1 MKKTLIVI
9 LSFISYNLYAQE
21 PLDALRNSWNVQGGS
36 ARVKAVGG
44 AMGSLGG
51 DITATFVNPA
61 GLAFFKTGEIIASP
75 NFLMQKTKATYNSRK
90 EQEKMNQFTWGT
102 TGFVIGSGNRRNK
115 NVKNVAFS
123 LAYNR
128 TADFN
133 SEVLYRGS
141 NNQSSFSQKFVEELR
156 NSGVRNASSIENEFV
171 YGASLVYN
179 THWIDPVKNGSG
191 QIVDFVTNAPITS
204 GLLQQNRIKTSGGVN
219 EFALGLATNV
229 KDKLMF
235 GASLGIPVFRYE
247 RETEFLEVDASE
259 NPNNQF
265 DYGLF
270 NERLKTT
277 GAGIN
282 LKAGLI
288 YKPEEFWRLGLAVHS
303 PSFLSLTDKTEVA
316 VVLND
321 DVADDMAWT
330 DESNRYTEDGGAITS
345 KYVIMTPYK
354 VIGSV
359 SYVLREI
366 EDVTKQ
372 RGFLTA
378 DIEYVNHK
386 ASSFSEYTDENT
398 VSDSENKAYY
408 KALNKAIDKAYKG
421 AFNVRVGGELKFTVV
436 MVRLGAAYYGNPY
449 KNINGEKGNKLNLSG
464 GLGYRDKG
472 FFVDLTYVHSIQKDV
487 HFPYRLETAAYTA
500 AKLKSNVGNALLTV
514 GIKF

>member
-1 MKKTLIVI
+1 MKKTLIIIV
-9 LSFISYNLYAQE
+9 SFISYNLNAQE
-21 PLDALRNSWNVQGGS
+21 PLDALRNSWNIQGGS

-51 DITATFVNPA
+51 DISATFVNPA
-61 GLAFFKTGEIIASP
+61 GLAFFKTGELIATP
-75 NFLMQKTKATYNSRK
+75 NFLMQRTKATYNTRK
-90 EQEKMNQFTWGT
+90 EEEKMDQFTWGT

-115 NVKNVAFS
+115 DVKNTAFS
-123 LAYNR
+123 LAYSR

-133 SEVLYRGS
+133 SEVLYRGQ

-156 NSGVRNASSIENEFV
+156 NSGETTPGAIENEFE

-179 THWIDPVKNGSG
+179 THWIDPVHNGSG
-191 QIVDFVTNAPITS
+191 QIVDFVTNAPVSS
-204 GLLQQNRIKTSGGVN
+204 GLLQQNKIKSSGGIN
-219 EFALGLATNV
+219 EFALGLATNI

-235 GASLGIPVFRYE
+235 GASLGIPVYRYK
-247 RETEFLEVDASE
+247 RETEFSEVDASE

-270 NERLKTT
+270 NEKLETT

-288 YKPEEFWRLGLAVHS
+288 YKPAEFWRLGLAIHS

-321 DVADDMAWT
+321 DVSDDQAWT
-330 DESNRYTEDGGAITS
+330 DESNRYTEDGGPITS
-345 KYVIMTPYK
+345 KYVVMTPYK
-354 VIGSV
+354 VVGSI

-378 DIEYVNHK
+378 DIEYINHK
-386 ASSFSEYTDENT
+386 ASSFSEETDENT
-398 VSDSENKAYY
+398 VSDPEAKSYY
-408 KALNKAIDKAYKG
+408 KALNKVIDKVYKG
-421 AFNVRVGGELKFTVV
+421 AINFRVGGELKFNVL
-436 MVRLGAAYYGNPY
+436 MVRLGAAYYSNPY

-472 FFVDLTYVHSIQKDV
+472 FFVDLTYVHSIQKDI
-487 HFPYRLETAAYTA
+487 HFPYRLETAAYTG